1 MSLLINS
8 MQTSMSSFL
17 LVGLGGGI
25 GAMSRFGV
33 SILANQFTMMPV
45 IGTLISNTL
54 GCLIMGA
61 IFQLL
66 YVMAIDSSN
75 ELLVEQNRLFFA
87 VGFCGSFTTL
97 SAVILDAK
105 QLFDINQYI
114 QSFMYLFG
122 TMFSSIIFF
131 FFGVF
136 LINYFIQNQ

>member
-33 SILANQFTMMPV
+33 SILANQFTMIPV

-66 YVMAIDSSN
+66 YVMAIVSSN

>member
-97 SAVILDAK
+97 SAVILDAI
-105 QLFDINQYI
+105 QLFDINQDI
-114 QSFMYLFG
+114 QSFMYL
-122 TMFSSIIFF
+122 S
-131 FFGVF
+131 
-136 LINYFIQNQ
+136 LIHV

>member
-1 MSLLINS
+1 
-8 MQTSMSSFL
+8 
-17 LVGLGGGI
+17 
-25 GAMSRFGV
+25 MSRFGV
-33 SILANQFTMMPV
+33 SILANQFTMIPV

>member
-8 MQTSMSSFL
+8 MQTSVSSFL

-33 SILANQFTMMPV
+33 SILANQFTIIPV

-114 QSFMYLFG
+114 QAFMYLFG

>member
-1 MSLLINS
+1 V
-8 MQTSMSSFL
+8 SSFL
-17 LVGLGGGI
+17 LVGPGGGI

-33 SILANQFTMMPV
+33 SILANQFTMIPV

-105 QLFDINQYI
+105 QLFDI
-114 QSFMYLFG
+114 
-122 TMFSSIIFF
+122 
-131 FFGVF
+131 
-136 LINYFIQNQ
+136 

>member
-1 MSLLINS
+1 

-33 SILANQFTMMPV
+33 SILANQFTMIPV
-45 IGTLISNTL
+45 TGTLISNTL

>member
-33 SILANQFTMMPV
+33 SILANQFTMIPV

-105 QLFDINQYI
+105 QLFDINQL
-114 QSFMYLFG
+114 QR
-122 TMFSSIIFF
+122 IIYF
-131 FFGVF
+131 VQ
-136 LINYFIQNQ
+136 LIAHSNYQ

>member
-1 MSLLINS
+1 

-33 SILANQFTMMPV
+33 SILANQFTMIPV

>member
-8 MQTSMSSFL
+8 MQTSVSSFL

-33 SILANQFTMMPV
+33 SILANQFTMIPV

-136 LINYFIQNQ
+136 LFRADELIV

>member
-33 SILANQFTMMPV
+33 SILANQFTMIPV

-105 QLFDINQYI
+105 QLFDVNQYI

>member
-33 SILANQFTMMPV
+33 SILANQFTMIPV
-45 IGTLISNTL
+45 TGTLISNTL

>member
-8 MQTSMSSFL
+8 MQTSVSSFL

-25 GAMSRFGV
+25 GAMARFGV
-33 SILANQFTMMPV
+33 SILANQFTMIPV

>member
-8 MQTSMSSFL
+8 MQTSVSSFL

-33 SILANQFTMMPV
+33 SILANQFTMIPV

-114 QSFMYLFG
+114 QAFMYLFG

>member
-8 MQTSMSSFL
+8 MQTSVSSFL

-131 FFGVF
+131 FFGVV
-136 LINYFIQNQ
+136 LINYFVQNQ

>member
-33 SILANQFTMMPV
+33 SILANQFTMIPV

>member
-1 MSLLINS
+1 
-8 MQTSMSSFL
+8 MQTSVSSFL

-33 SILANQFTMMPV
+33 SILANQFTMIPV

>member
-8 MQTSMSSFL
+8 MQTSVSSFL

-33 SILANQFTMMPV
+33 SILANQFTMIPV

>member
-8 MQTSMSSFL
+8 MQTSVSSFL

-33 SILANQFTMMPV
+33 SILANQFTMIPV

-131 FFGVF
+131 FFGIF

>member
-8 MQTSMSSFL
+8 MQTSVSSFL

-33 SILANQFTMMPV
+33 SILANQFTMIPV

-131 FFGVF
+131 FFGVV
-136 LINYFIQNQ
+136 LINYFVQNQ

>member
-8 MQTSMSSFL
+8 MQTSVSSFL

-25 GAMSRFGV
+25 GDMSRFGV
-33 SILANQFTMMPV
+33 SILANQFTMIPV

>member
-8 MQTSMSSFL
+8 MQTSVSSFL

-33 SILANQFTMMPV
+33 SILANQFTMIPV
-45 IGTLISNTL
+45 IGTLISNIL

>member
-8 MQTSMSSFL
+8 MQTSVSSFL

-33 SILANQFTMMPV
+33 SILANQFTMIPV

-66 YVMAIDSSN
+66 YVIAIDSSN

>member
-8 MQTSMSSFL
+8 MQTSVSSFL

>member
-1 MSLLINS
+1 
-8 MQTSMSSFL
+8 MSSFL

-33 SILANQFTMMPV
+33 SILANQFTMIPV